1 MTTTTTIDI
10 STCHGA
16 GVRASDAEREGVA
29 RILRA
34 ATGQGLLTLAEVDE
48 QLAAV
53 YAARYRHELEPLT
66 TDLPDGGRQLP
77 ASTPQARTVART
89 RLVRHA
95 AVVALV
101 AVLLVAAWLNSDA
114 EFFWP
119 VWPIGFLVFGLVRHA
134 RGVGPLLRTQPVS

>member
-1 MTTTTTIDI
+1 MTTTIDI
-10 STCHGA
+10 STRNGA
-16 GVRASDAEREGVA
+16 GVRASDAEREDVA

-48 QLAAV
+48 RLAAV

-66 TDLPDGGRQLP
+66 ADLPDDGHQLLP
-77 ASTPQARTVART
+77 STPPARGATRA
-89 RLVRHA
+89 RLVRHTA
-95 AVVALV
+95 FVAIV
-101 AVLLVAAWLNSDA
+101 AVLLVAAWINSDA

-134 RGVGPLLRTQPVS
+134 RGVVPSLRTQPVS

>member
-1 MTTTTTIDI
+1 MATTTDI
-10 STCHGA
+10 STRHGA
-16 GVRASDAEREGVA
+16 GVRASDAERENVA

-48 QLAAV
+48 RLAAV

-66 TDLPDGGRQLP
+66 ADLPDGGHQLL
-77 ASTPQARTVART
+77 ASTPPARTAART
-89 RLVRHA
+89 RLLRHA
-95 AVVALV
+95 ALVTVVG
-101 AVLLVAAWLNSDA
+101 VLLVAAWLNSDA

-134 RGVGPLLRTQPVS
+134 RSVAPSLRTQTVS